1 MQRSVSKAARL
12 AGGTDTWLLLA
23 FLALT
28 SFGLLMVYS
37 ASIAASYADYGTPTH
52 YFVRDVIWVGIGLV
66 GLLFATRIDYH
77 RYESFALPL
86 LGFSVLMLMAV
97 LTPHLGH
104 TSNGARRW
112 FSLGAGVTVE
122 PSEITKLAVVLYLAA
137 WLSKKGESVRDFKTC
152 FVPFAVITG
161 FICLLIVRQPDLG
174 TTIVVAATMLS
185 IYFIAGADLKH
196 IALAGGGAV
205 CVAWVL
211 AHSSSYRYDR
221 LMAFTNPW
229 SDPYRTGFHTVQA
242 LMALGAGGVFGTGF
256 GNSVQKAVLPA
267 PHTDSI
273 LAVIGEELGLVG
285 TVGVLLLYLVIAY
298 RGVRISMA
306 APDRLGRLLASG
318 ITCWITLQALLNY
331 GVITS
336 SVPFTG
342 VPLPFVSYGGT
353 ALIISMA
360 AMGILLN
367 ISRYAT
373 GEARARQSSDYGR
386 RDGGTRVP
394 RVVDHPAPDRSRGRR
409 RQPAGATFRMLG
421 KPKPR
426 QGSSARS

>member
-1 MQRSVSKAARL
+1 MQRSVQRASRL

-23 FLALT
+23 FLALA
-28 SFGLLMVYS
+28 SLGLLMVYS

-52 YFVRDVIWVGIGLV
+52 YFVRDVFWVGIGLV
-66 GLLFATRIDYH
+66 GLFCATRVDYH
-77 RYESFALPL
+77 RYQSIALPML
-86 LGFSVLMLMAV
+86 ALSVLMLMAV

-112 FSLGAGVTVE
+112 FLVGAGITIE

-137 WLSKKGESVRDFKTC
+137 WLASKGEAVRDFKTC
-152 FVPFAVITG
+152 FFPFALISG
-161 FICLLIVRQPDLG
+161 FICLLIIRQPDLG

-185 IYFIAGADLKH
+185 VYFIAGAELKH
-196 IALAGGGAV
+196 MSLAGGGAV

-229 SDPYRTGFHTVQA
+229 SDPYRTGFHTIQA
-242 LMALGAGGVFGTGF
+242 LMALGTGGVFGSGF

-273 LAVIGEELGLVG
+273 LAVIGEEFGLVG
-285 TVGVLLLYLVIAY
+285 TVGILLLFLVIAY
-298 RGVRISMA
+298 RGIRISMT
-306 APDRLGRLLASG
+306 APDKFGRLLASG
-318 ITCWITLQALLNY
+318 ITCWITFQALLNY

-353 ALIISMA
+353 ALIVSMA

-373 GEARARQSSDYGR
+373 GEVGARQSSDYGR
-386 RDGGTRVP
+386 RDGGPRVP
-394 RVVDHPAPDRSRGRR
+394 RVVDHPAPDRTRGRR
-409 RQPAGATFRMLG
+409 RQQAGATFRTLG
-421 KPKPR
+421 KPR
-426 QGSSARS
+426 RREGSSVRS